1 MSEYGRAD
9 NPRRWTS
16 NGLLAVVVAL
26 FASYIGAYYATYTMP
41 RGIMVGTTPHYQYR
55 IGSKILPPSEAYY
68 FFYPAHL
75 LDRQIRPH
83 EVDE

>member
-1 MSEYGRAD
+1 
-9 NPRRWTS
+9 
-16 NGLLAVVVAL
+16 
-26 FASYIGAYYATYTMP
+26 
-41 RGIMVGTTPHYQYR
+41 MVGTTPHYQYR

-68 FFYPAHL
+68 FFYQTPHW